1 MILKGAEIMTGG
13 NCIMPTES
21 VTDATT
27 RSMTRKGRNNT
38 API

>member
-1 MILKGAEIMTGG
+1 MILNGAEIITGG

-27 RSMTRKGRNNT
+27 RSITKNGRNNT